1 MRRGIGELLSSGTAW
16 HVEARQGKAGPG
28 TAGSAWLG
36 ALWLGKASRGWRG
49 MVRQGGAGHGL
60 AGMAWRRAVSQG
72 AVGHGRLITR
82 ERTMDE
88 FDKFWKHYPRKI
100 AKGDA
105 RKAWTQTA
113 RIRPPVEFILRAIDR
128 ARDTDQWRRDG
139 GQFVPYPATW
149 LRGERWD
156 DVYEVEVLPEGN
168 WWDTA
173 SGIYA
178 KARELGVAYTDD
190 DPAPVVRARVKAAL
204 ERAAPLR
211 VVA

>member
-1 MRRGIGELLSSGTAW
+1 
-16 HVEARQGKAGPG
+16 
-28 TAGSAWLG
+28 
-36 ALWLGKASRGWRG
+36 
-49 MVRQGGAGHGL
+49 
-60 AGMAWRRAVSQG
+60 
-72 AVGHGRLITR
+72 
-82 ERTMDE
+82 MDD

-190 DPAPVVRARVKAAL
+190 EPAPVVRARVKAAL
-204 ERAAPLR
+204 ERTAPLR